1 VPTAGEAAVELVF
14 PAVAGQKTNVDN
26 IPGLI
31 VDVITVDGGNYVF
44 QGLSGAT
51 LTFSGVRGFN
61 FIAPDSNSKVNNIEA
76 SIPLVLAAST
86 RFNSDSIL
94 TIKSVISG
102 QAGLFAYGKLSLQGT
117 SANTYNGTTN
127 GGVDINLNGP
137 NWISPGWEKES
148 PGHPYGGALN
158 GVANLIVGDARNR
171 RDI

>member
-1 VPTAGEAAVELVF
+1 MPTAGEAAVELVF

-61 FIAPDSNSKVNNIEA
+61 FIAQNSNSKANYIEE

-94 TIKSVISG
+94 TIKSC
-102 QAGLFAYGKLSLQGT
+102 LLYT
-117 SANTYNGTTN
+117 S
-127 GGVDINLNGP
+127 P
-137 NWISPGWEKES
+137 SP
-148 PGHPYGGALN
+148 
-158 GVANLIVGDARNR
+158 
-171 RDI
+171 RD